1 MQIINS
7 VYILY
12 IVRSAIYQWK
22 WWNDIEIK
30 IPNGLEEMNDYIN
43 IIGEESVS
51 KRQWRYSVTERTNEL
66 TRSPITSNM
75 NLLIQWN

>member
-1 MQIINS
+1 MQIINN

-30 IPNGLEEMNDYIN
+30 IPNGLKEMNDYIN
-43 IIGEESVS
+43 NIG
-51 KRQWRYSVTERTNEL
+51 
-66 TRSPITSNM
+66 
-75 NLLIQWN
+75 